1 METFEY
7 EIKSGKRF
15 EFGKN
20 WKSFLATL
28 NDEKIRNVEISL
40 CDMLKI
46 DNLKGKNFLD
56 IGSGSGIFS
65 LAARRLGGSVHSFDY
80 DTVSVECTKELRS
93 KYFSND
99 NNWIVERGSILDKD
113 YLKSLS
119 KFYVV
124 YAWGV
129 LHHTGNMWK
138 SLENVVNLV
147 EKNGFLFIAIY
158 NDQGIKSK
166 FWLKIKKLYCS
177 GSVGKFFVCN
187 IFIPYFFSRA
197 IIRSIVRKKNIFT
210 EHRKKRGM
218 SVFHDWIDW
227 LGGLPYEVAKVQE
240 IVDYYESKGFEL
252 KNMKTTNNL
261 GNNEFV
267 FRKRT

>member
-56 IGSGSGIFS
+56 IGSGSGIYS

-99 NNWIVERGSILDKD
+99 DNWMVERGSILNKD
-113 YLKSLS
+113 YLKSL
-119 KFYVV
+119 
-124 YAWGV
+124 
-129 LHHTGNMWK
+129 
-138 SLENVVNLV
+138 
-147 EKNGFLFIAIY
+147 
-158 NDQGIKSK
+158 
-166 FWLKIKKLYCS
+166 
-177 GSVGKFFVCN
+177 
-187 IFIPYFFSRA
+187 
-197 IIRSIVRKKNIFT
+197 
-210 EHRKKRGM
+210 
-218 SVFHDWIDW
+218 
-227 LGGLPYEVAKVQE
+227 
-240 IVDYYESKGFEL
+240 
-252 KNMKTTNNL
+252 
-261 GNNEFV
+261 
-267 FRKRT
+267 

>member
-1 METFEY
+1 MLL
-7 EIKSGKRF
+7 EIQVCWS
-15 EFGKN
+15 
-20 WKSFLATL
+20 STL

-197 IIRSIVRKKNIFT
+197 IIRSIVRKKNIFA